1 VVDGMIQKARR
12 DGGAKA
18 RRAGRRA
25 VVAAAVLLV
34 LGPTTVARASAESE
48 ARRKAQDATR
58 ALEAGEYQK
67 ALDGYREA
75 AVEFP
80 DSPELAYDQAI
91 AQYRLRDFEKAR
103 ELFNQALSTR
113 DLGLEAN
120 IKFNLGNC
128 AYAEALEQLGNL
140 KEAIAKLRLAIS
152 HYRDALEL
160 NPDDKDARA
169 NIETAE
175 LLIKDLIDKQK
186 KQQEQQKQKQDQQQ
200 QDQQQQGQQPKDQD
214 QKKDNATSQPSQEK
228 QQQQE
233 QQKQQ
238 GEKQPQP
245 DEGQQDQQQQREEQ
259 AQAAQKQ
266 PARDQ
271 RQLTPQEA
279 DRLLQAVRDKERQ
292 RRDQLR
298 RRLPAQRAPVDKDW

>member
-1 VVDGMIQKARR
+1 VVDGMIEERQR
-12 DGGAKA
+12 DKGTEGRSGALY
-18 RRAGRRA
+18 A
-25 VVAAAVLLV
+25 VVAAALVLV
-34 LGPTTVARASAESE
+34 LGTATVARASAEND

-80 DSPELAYDQAI
+80 DSPELAYNQAI

-128 AYAEALEQLGNL
+128 AYAEALEHLNNL
-140 KEAIAKLRLAIS
+140 QEAIDKLRLAIS

-160 NPDDKDARA
+160 NPDDDDARA
-169 NIETAE
+169 NIETAQ

-186 KQQEQQKQKQDQQQ
+186 QQQEQQKQKQDQQQ
-200 QDQQQQGQQPKDQD
+200 QDQQQQGQQQQDQE
-214 QKKDNATSQPSQEK
+214 QKKDNPTSQPSQDK
-228 QQQQE
+228 QQQD

-245 DEGQQDQQQQREEQ
+245 DEGQQDQSQEQQQQ
-259 AQAAQKQ
+259 SQAAQKQ
-266 PARDQ
+266 SAQDQ

-298 RRLPAQRAPVDKDW
+298 RRLPIQRAPVDKDW

>member
-1 VVDGMIQKARR
+1 MMKKGRR
-12 DGGAKA
+12 DRGTKGQ
-18 RRAGRRA
+18 RGRLRA
-25 VVAAAVLLV
+25 VVAAALVLV
-34 LGPTTVARASAESE
+34 LGIATVARASAENE

-58 ALEAGEYQK
+58 ALDAGEYQK

-80 DSPELAYDQAI
+80 DSPELAYNQAV

-120 IKFNLGNC
+120 IKFNLGDC
-128 AYAEALEQLGNL
+128 AYAEALEHMGNL
-140 KEAIAKLRLAIS
+140 QEAIDKLRLAIS

-160 NPDDKDARA
+160 NSDDDDARA
-169 NIETAE
+169 NIETAQ

-186 KQQEQQKQKQDQQQ
+186 QQQEQQQKDNPTSHPNQDQQQQKQQQEQQQKDDSTSQPSQDQQQ
-200 QDQQQQGQQPKDQD
+200 QDQQQQ
-214 QKKDNATSQPSQEK
+214 
-228 QQQQE
+228 
-233 QQKQQ
+233 Q

-245 DEGQQDQQQQREEQ
+245 DKGQQDKPQEEEQQ
-259 AQAAQKQ
+259 AQAAPKESPQ
-266 PARDQ
+266 DQ

-298 RRLPAQRAPVDKDW
+298 RRLPVQRGRVDKDW

>member
-1 VVDGMIQKARR
+1 VVTAL
-12 DGGAKA
+12 
-18 RRAGRRA
+18 
-25 VVAAAVLLV
+25 VLV
-34 LGPTTVARASAESE
+34 LGTATAARASAESD

-80 DSPELAYDQAI
+80 DSPELAYNQAI
-91 AQYRLRDFEKAR
+91 ARYRLRDFEKAR

-113 DLGLEAN
+113 DLGLEAG

-128 AYAEALEQLGNL
+128 AYAEALEHLENL
-140 KEAIAKLRLAIS
+140 EEAIDKLRLAIS

-160 NPDDKDARA
+160 NPDDDDARA
-169 NIETAE
+169 NIETAQ

-186 KQQEQQKQKQDQQQ
+186 QQQEQQQQQQQKQDQPQ
-200 QDQQQQGQQPKDQD
+200 QDQQQPDQQQN
-214 QKKDNATSQPSQEK
+214 DNPTSQPSQDQK
-228 QQQQE
+228 QQD

-245 DEGQQDQQQQREEQ
+245 DEGQQDQSQEDEQQS
-259 AQAAQKQ
+259 QAAQQ
-266 PARDQ
+266 EPAQEQ
-271 RQLTPQEA
+271 RQLNPEEA

-298 RRLPAQRAPVDKDW
+298 RRLPVQRVPVDKDW